1 MARVVHFEL
10 PTTDIQK
17 SKAFYEKI
25 FDWKMNPFPGQM
37 EYLLINTGDPK
48 VPGINGG
55 LGGAANEFKA
65 TVTTVDVD
73 DIDATLKLVEANGG
87 QIIMPKDI
95 IPGIGYLAYI
105 REPGGAVLGVIQALP
120 GSR

>member
-10 PTTDIQK
+10 PTTDIHK
-17 SKAFYEKI
+17 SKAFYELV
-25 FDWKMNPFPGQM
+25 FGWKMDPFPGPM
-37 EYLLINTGDPK
+37 EYLLINTGDPAI
-48 VPGINGG
+48 PGINGG

-65 TVTTVDVD
+65 TVNTVDVE
-73 DIDATLKLVEANGG
+73 DIDATLKLAEANGG
-87 QIIMPKDI
+87 QIIMPKDV
-95 IPGIGYLAYI
+95 IPGVGFLAYI